1 MTNARRDD
9 PAASASGAAG
19 SAGDIDLR
27 DHKPALVRAVDELM
41 RHAPY
46 AHALAQAKDGT
57 SFRAT
62 TRSTA
67 IEPVE
72 PVRGVVLSAWTGKT
86 LLEVTA
92 PSLDDDDVRAATT
105 RLTDMIAKEGVTP
118 ASAGARIEPGD
129 ALEKEFIVSESEPA
143 HAASLDDR
151 LARAVNVKDR
161 IHARDARVK
170 NAIARATHVRTQEL
184 FVGPTRRLYQDLKRA
199 ELVAVVVMGDSVNGT
214 DRSADLH
221 GGKGAQ
227 GGLEKM
233 TLADGDIDH
242 IVEDCAKLL
251 GAERVAGGTYRCVF
265 DPDMAGLFAH
275 EAFGHGT
282 EADMFTKR
290 RAKGADYMGKPVA
303 SSLVDMF
310 DNPALPGQA
319 ASYFFDHEGQLAT
332 STQIIT
338 KGVLTAP
345 MTDLVSAA
353 KLGIPRSANGRR
365 ESVARKV
372 YTRMSNTYFG
382 GGTDKHDDL
391 VASLADGLLVRHAR
405 NGMEDPKGW
414 GIQCEA
420 YMAEEIKGGKKTG
433 RVFGPVIVTGYVPDL
448 LMSIDGVSDGVEIG
462 GLGMCGKGYKEWVK
476 VTDGGPSL
484 RLTARVA

>member
-1 MTNARRDD
+1 MKRDD
-9 PAASASGAAG
+9 AAASSNAGGAH
-19 SAGDIDLR
+19 AGDVDLR
-27 DHKPALVRAVDELM
+27 DHKQALVRAVDELM

-72 PVRGVVLSAWTGKT
+72 PVRGVVLSAWTGIT

-105 RLTDMIAKEGVTP
+105 RLTEMITKEGIKP
-118 ASAGARIEPGD
+118 GARIDPG
-129 ALEKEFIVSESEPA
+129 ASLEQEFIVAEAEPA
-143 HAASLDDR
+143 NAASLDAR
-151 LARAVNVKDR
+151 LERAVNVKDR
-161 IHARDARVK
+161 IHARDQRVK

-184 FVGPTRRLYQDLKRA
+184 FVGPTRRLFQDLKRA
-199 ELVAVVVMGDSVNGT
+199 ELVAVVVMGDSVNGSE
-214 DRSADLH
+214 RAADLH

-233 TLADGDIDH
+233 TLADVDIDH

-251 GAERVAGGTYRCVF
+251 GAERVAGGTYKCVF

-382 GGTDKHDDL
+382 GGSDKHDAL
-391 VASLADGLLVRHAR
+391 VASLENGLLVRHAR

>member
-1 MTNARRDD
+1 MRDD
-9 PAASASGAAG
+9 PTSTASAGGA
-19 SAGDIDLR
+19 SAPDLR
-27 DHKPALVRAVDELM
+27 ESKATLQRAVDELL
-41 RHAPY
+41 RRVPY

-57 SFRAT
+57 AFRAT
-62 TRSTA
+62 TRSTS

-72 PVRGVVLSAWTGKT
+72 PVRGAVLSAWNGRAM
-86 LLEVTA
+86 LEVAA
-92 PSLDDDDVRAATT
+92 PSLDDDD
-105 RLTDMIAKEGVTP
+105 I
-118 ASAGARIEPGD
+118 ASATKKLVELVEREGIHANGAKVDAGEP
-129 ALEKEFIVSESEPA
+129 LERDFIVAEQIPVDSL
-143 HAASLDDR
+143 SLDDR
-151 LARAVNVKDR
+151 LARAVSVKDA

-199 ELVAVVVMGDSVNGT
+199 EIVCVVVMEDGGHA
-214 DRSADLH
+214 ADLH
-221 GGKGAQ
+221 GGRGKQ
-227 GGLEKM
+227 GGAENLVLPEDDVAK
-233 TLADGDIDH
+233 L
-242 IVEDCAKLL
+242 VEDCARMLR
-251 GAERVAGGTYRCVF
+251 ANRVPGGTYRCVF

-290 RAKGADYMGKPVA
+290 RAKGADYMNKRVA
-303 SSLVDMF
+303 SDLVDMF
-310 DNPALPGQA
+310 DNPSLPGQA

-338 KGVLTAP
+338 KGILTAP
-345 MTDLVSAA
+345 MTDLISAT
-353 KLGIPRSANGRR
+353 KLRIGRSANGRR
-365 ESVARKV
+365 ESVQRKV

-382 GGTDKHDDL
+382 AGTAKHDAL
-391 VASLADGLLVRHAR
+391 VASVDDGLLVRHAR

-420 YMAEEIKGGKKTG
+420 YLAEEIKGGKKTG
-433 RVFGPVIVTGYVPDL
+433 VVYSPVIITGYVPDL

>member
-1 MTNARRDD
+1 MKRDD
-9 PAASASGAAG
+9 PAASSSGAAG
-19 SAGDIDLR
+19 QSGDVDLR
-27 DHKPALVRAVDELM
+27 DHKAALVRAVDELM

-72 PVRGVVLSAWTGKT
+72 PVRGVVLSAWTGIT

-105 RLTDMIAKEGVTP
+105 RLTEMISKEGIK
-118 ASAGARIEPGD
+118 AGARIDPGA
-129 ALEKEFIVSESEPA
+129 ALEQEFLVDEAEPA
-143 HAASLDDR
+143 NAASLDER
-151 LARAVNVKDR
+151 LERAVNVKDR
-161 IHARDARVK
+161 VHARDQRVK

-214 DRSADLH
+214 ERSADLH

-233 TLADGDIDH
+233 TLADADIDH
-242 IVEDCAKLL
+242 LVEDCAKLL
-251 GAERVAGGTYRCVF
+251 GAERVSGGTYRCVF

-290 RAKGADYMGKPVA
+290 RAKGQDYMGKPVA
-303 SSLVDMF
+303 SKLVDMF

-338 KGVLTAP
+338 KGVLSAP
-345 MTDLVSAA
+345 MTDLVSAS
-353 KLGIPRSANGRR
+353 KLGIARSANGRR

-382 GGTDKHDDL
+382 AGTHKHDDL
-391 VASLADGLLVRHAR
+391 VASLDNGLLVRHAR

>member
-1 MTNARRDD
+1 MKMTTTTRDD
-9 PAASASGAAG
+9 PAATASGATPGAG
-19 SAGDIDLR
+19 GTIDLR
-27 DHKPALVRAVDELM
+27 ERKGALVRAVEELL

-72 PVRGVVLSAWTGKT
+72 PVRGVVLSAWNGRTI
-86 LLEVTA
+86 LEVTA
-92 PSLDDDDVRAATT
+92 PSLDDDDVIAATR
-105 RLTDMIAKEGVTP
+105 RLTEMVAREGLV
-118 ASAGARIEPGD
+118 SDGARIDPGE
-129 ALEKEFIVSESEPA
+129 ALERDFIVDEELPA
-143 HAASLDDR
+143 DSVSLDER
-151 LARAVNVKDR
+151 LARAVAVKDR
-161 IHARDARVK
+161 VHAQDARVK
-170 NAIARATHVRTQEL
+170 NAIARASHVRTQEL
-184 FVGPTRRLYQDLKRA
+184 FVGPTRRLFQDLKRA
-199 ELVAVVVMGDSVNGT
+199 ELVAVVVMEADGHA
-214 DRSADLH
+214 ADLH
-221 GGKGAQ
+221 GGKGKQ
-227 GGLEKM
+227 GGLEHM
-233 TLADGDIDH
+233 TLADDEIDRL
-242 IVEDCAKLL
+242 VQDCARLMK
-251 GAERVAGGTYRCVF
+251 AERVPGGTYRCVF
-265 DPDMAGLFAH
+265 EPDMAGLFAH

-303 SSLVDMF
+303 SALVDMF

-319 ASYFFDHEGQLAT
+319 ASYFFDHEGQLAS

-338 KGVLTAP
+338 RGVLTAP
-345 MTDLVSAA
+345 MTDLVSAS
-353 KLGIPRSANGRR
+353 KLGIARSANGRR

-382 GGTDKHDDL
+382 AGTHKHADL
-391 VASLADGLLVRHAR
+391 VASLEDGLVVRHAR

-420 YMAEEIKGGKKTG
+420 YMAEEVKGGKKTG

-484 RLTARVA
+484 RLMARVA